1 MAIRGWLKASLLVVG
16 RLNLGS
22 CGGDRD
28 RGLWRHGG
36 ERLGPGIRWNR
47 DLTVSVLRKFLSSF
61 WMDDRTRVDVLPHEG
76 VFPKILDDLDG
87 LGQGAGPDVEF
98 EVAMP

>member
-1 MAIRGWLKASLLVVG
+1 V
-16 RLNLGS
+16 
-22 CGGDRD
+22 
-28 RGLWRHGG
+28 
-36 ERLGPGIRWNR
+36 
-47 DLTVSVLRKFLSSF
+47 LT
-61 WMDDRTRVDVLPHEG
+61 DEVLPHEG